1 MADMPR
7 LRHNAMRLFPRARRA
22 QASRVADVMVDKVGS
37 YMIGNLLIS
46 LAAGLASFALF
57 AILGV
62 SFAVPL
68 AFVVAVCDLIP
79 TIGAT
84 LGAVVCVLAALLTT
98 ELWPTTVI
106 VAIFFVVYQQLENYY
121 LAPRI
126 LRSTVSLS
134 APAVLLSGLIG
145 GTVLGL
151 IGALMAIPIAAGLKV
166 VLGERLQARDSADPD
181 PDTDSDAEVSSQ
193 AGARL
198 NPFNTAPG
206 TFRTVRTRGHAA
218 LIHEEK

>member
-1 MADMPR
+1 
-7 LRHNAMRLFPRARRA
+7 
-22 QASRVADVMVDKVGS
+22 
-37 YMIGNLLIS
+37 
-46 LAAGLASFALF
+46 FALF

-62 SFAVPL
+62 PFAVPL

-84 LGAVVCVLAALLTT
+84 LGAVICVLAALLTT

-106 VAIFFVVYQQLENYY
+106 VAIFFVVYQQVENYFI
-121 LAPRI
+121 APRI
-126 LRSTVSLS
+126 LRTTISLS

-145 GTVLGL
+145 GTALGL

-166 VLGERLQARDSADPD
+166 VLGERLQARDSAD
-181 PDTDSDAEVSSQ
+181 TDADADADADAELSPR

-206 TFRTVRTRGHAA
+206 TSRTVTRRGHAG